1 LLLSSTFDDGVRRT
15 VKELWNIFDK
25 QQAGAYDATSSL
37 GSSLGR
43 GCRKVMEYLRFLC
56 IVDPE
61 GRGRYRLGS
70 MSVITRGGF
79 MKRTAVAIMMVAG
92 LVLSG
97 TFVKAQDGVVG
108 KGKRVK
114 LDYTLT
120 VDGKVVESTE
130 GKQPLEYDQGAG
142 MLIIGLEKELEGMK
156 TGETKKVVVKPE
168 DAYGQPNAELVK
180 EFDKAKM
187 PEGMKPEKG
196 LILEMTDPQGNAYPC
211 TITDIKDKTIVLDF
225 NHPLAGKTL
234 TFDVKVGGIT
244 DTPPQPVVPAAVA
257 TTPAAPA
264 IAAPEVKK

>member
-1 LLLSSTFDDGVRRT
+1 
-15 VKELWNIFDK
+15 
-25 QQAGAYDATSSL
+25 
-37 GSSLGR
+37 
-43 GCRKVMEYLRFLC
+43 MEYPRFLS
-56 IVDPE
+56 IVACGAGP
-61 GRGRYRLGS
+61 GKISFRKN

-92 LVLSG
+92 LALSG
-97 TFVKAQDGVVG
+97 TLVHAQDAVIA

-120 VDGKVVESTE
+120 VESKVVETTE
-130 GKQPLEYDQGAG
+130 GKQPLEFDQGTG
-142 MLIIGLEKELEGMK
+142 MLIVGLEKALEGMK
-156 TGETKKVVVKPE
+156 AGETKKVVVTPDE
-168 DAYGQPNAELVK
+168 GYGQPNPELVK

-234 TFDVKVGGIT
+234 TFDVKVVSIT
-244 DTPPQPVVPAAVA
+244 ETPPAPAAAPAAVPA
-257 TTPAAPA
+257 VTPAV
-264 IAAPEVKK
+264 PEVKK